1 MILEASTTRAEYRGD
16 FAETAPALRFL
27 RFLRREKAEAVA
39 VDGCRV
45 SVDAAISRLSKPEPD
60 PRQLEL
66 F

>member
-27 RFLRREKAEAVA
+27 RFLRREGAESVA
-39 VDGCRV
+39 VDRCPMPT
-45 SVDAAISRLSKPEPD
+45 ATAISRLSKPEPD